1 MTIDLILLPRVACRG
16 QEVTAPRLR
25 ALLALLAGEPR
36 TGCSTERLVAGLWQP
51 DELPERPGKALQV
64 LVSRARALL
73 GADVVV
79 SSPTGYR
86 LGLAEDRIDSSALL
100 LHAATSAARARAGDH
115 AGSLAAADAGLALW
129 EGTPSPDGTGAPGAT
144 GGPGG
149 TGYSGATGGPG
160 GTGDP
165 GAARDPG
172 AVGGP
177 GGAGYPGATGG
188 PGGTGDPGAARAPGA
203 VGGPGGTGY
212 SGAARGPD
220 GVGDPGDPG
229 DPVAALRA
237 ERGPV
242 RDALVRARALA
253 LGRLGRYAE
262 AVGALAAVAAEHPR
276 DEEVLAELL
285 RGEAATAGP
294 SAALTRYEAYRRD
307 LRDQLGTE
315 PGAGL
320 KAVQRELLRGEAPV
334 VRHGVPHE
342 PNPLLGRDEDIAAVG
357 RLLGES
363 RAVSVVGP
371 GGLGKTR
378 LAHAVSRRAEQR
390 VVYFVPLAGV
400 TADEDVAAEVASAL
414 GSGEGR
420 HGALAARAPADP
432 VSGIL
437 GALGSGP
444 ALLVL
449 DNCEQVVR
457 GAADLVHALVS
468 SSKDLRVL
476 VTSRAPLGLTSEAVY
491 ALPELGPDTS
501 AELFTQRARAARPGV
516 HLPPDA
522 VAELCRHLDGL
533 PLAVELAA
541 ARVRVLSVEEITR
554 RLGDRFALLRGGA
567 RDAPERHRTLHAVVE
582 WSWNLL
588 APDARTALRTLSV
601 FPGGFLAEA
610 AERVLGEDAL
620 LLLEQL
626 AGQSLLTVTDTPVGV
641 RFAMLE
647 TVREF
652 SAAERAAA
660 GQDEAAVDA
669 FLGWA
674 RDFGVAYHDWVFGPE
689 PRTAWE
695 RIRAEQDNL
704 VSALRY
710 ALARTDGPTV
720 AALTAVLAAL
730 WSTDSNYPRLAAL
743 AADVGPPLSHYRPE
757 PEYVEV
763 ARAAAVLCVA
773 SLFMDYSANAGVR
786 RHLVTLRRL
795 PPAPPDTL
803 LRATA
808 AVLGAIPEMLPP
820 DYGVL
825 HGLCG
830 SDQPLVAGLA
840 ECVATY
846 VWEYEHDVDRALAS
860 AHRMATALTSVDN
873 PSLRVMGHSRLSE
886 LCLKTGEGEAA
897 YRHLTEALGALPRLG
912 DEHDYIG
919 IRSAL
924 ALACL
929 QRGDA
934 DEAEHWL
941 RQAEGISSSQQEA
954 FYDPDLGAHAEIAL
968 TRGLTDTGLGLW
980 RDAVERI
987 AVAAAGQGGGGGT
1000 HGDAGQGGAGHEDG
1014 VRGDTVHGGGD
1025 PWLDPWALQVQ
1036 AAAVTAHAH
1045 AGCLDP
1051 VAELVA
1057 RLRQRLL
1064 ALLSGPSRSPVD
1076 LPVFGTVLHALGTA
1090 GLADGRTSAVREIA
1104 LAERLRVL
1112 REFQPTM
1119 SADRARRAAERADGA
1134 AYADAVSEYAAL
1146 GRDELREAARTLISD
1161 HGRTA
1166 TSTTSTPGRSAPRT
1180 R

>member
-25 ALLALLAGEPR
+25 ALLSLLAGEPR

-73 GADVVV
+73 GADIVV

-86 LGLAEDRIDSSALL
+86 LGLAEDQIDSSALL

-115 AGSLAAADAGLALW
+115 TGSLAAADAGLALW
-129 EGTPSPDGTGAPGAT
+129 EGIPSPDGA
-144 GGPGG
+144 
-149 TGYSGATGGPG
+149 
-160 GTGDP
+160 
-165 GAARDPG
+165 
-172 AVGGP
+172 
-177 GGAGYPGATGG
+177 
-188 PGGTGDPGAARAPGA
+188 
-203 VGGPGGTGY
+203 
-212 SGAARGPD
+212 
-220 GVGDPGDPG
+220 GDPG

-242 RDALVRARALA
+242 RDALVRARGLA

-262 AVGALAAVAAEHPR
+262 AVGALAVVAAEQPR

-294 SAALTRYEAYRRD
+294 SAALTRYEAYRRA
-307 LRDQLGTE
+307 LREQLGTE
-315 PGAGL
+315 PGAAL

-342 PNPLLGRDEDIAAVG
+342 PNPLLGRDEDIAAVA
-357 RLLGES
+357 RLLRTT

-660 GQDEAAVDA
+660 GQDEEAVGA
-669 FLGWA
+669 FLRWA

-704 VSALRY
+704 VSALRH

-795 PPAPPDTL
+795 PPAPPNTL

-820 DYGVL
+820 DYDVL

-987 AVAAAGQGGGGGT
+987 AGAAAGQGGGT
-1000 HGDAGQGGAGHEDG
+1000 HGDMGQGGAGHEG
-1014 VRGDTVHGGGD
+1014 GARGGTVHGGGD

-1051 VAELVA
+1051 VAELVV

-1064 ALLSGPSRSPVD
+1064 ALLSGPSRSPVE
-1076 LPVFGTVLHALGTA
+1076 LPVFGTVLHALGAA

-1146 GRDELREAARTLISD
+1146 GRDELREAARALISD